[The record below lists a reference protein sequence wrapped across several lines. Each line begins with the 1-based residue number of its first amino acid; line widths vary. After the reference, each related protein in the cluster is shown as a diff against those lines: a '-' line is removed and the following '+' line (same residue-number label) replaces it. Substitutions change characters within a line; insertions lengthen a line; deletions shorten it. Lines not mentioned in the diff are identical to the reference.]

1 MSELILYDMIK
12 KQQELIDKLTEQNNL
27 NEIELSYL
35 RTRIHNVVG
44 FIQRITN
51 AVNNKI
57 DNKITNNQVD
67 EVLKVLRNI
76 DFEILQRNTR
86 ETEDFK
92 NKRK

>member
-12 KQQELIDKLTEQNNL
+12 KQQELINKLTEQNNL

-67 EVLKVLRNI
+67 EVLKEFMNI
-76 DFEILQRNTR
+76 DYEILQRNTR
-86 ETEDFK
+86 DTEDFK